1 MLLRSTWTQG
11 RNLLFAAAAPLLAL
25 TPTST
30 AFRPHHRLPQLRIHS
45 HFSLLRGPIQDN
57 CHQTRMASSAST
69 TADTPTVV
77 PGNPTWHQTMLRCR
91 DIQASLQFYRDTL
104 GLTHID
110 TLSFPHYQFDL
121 HFLTTLPPSDA
132 KNYKLTPGTQA
143 AHDFLWTYPGVTLEL
158 TYNYGTEAADPEFH
172 GYHAGNQER
181 DGFGHIAVNV
191 PDVYATSEKLL
202 AAGVPFQKKPDEGRM
217 KVRCVLCH

>member
-1 MLLRSTWTQG
+1 MLLRSTLLTKA
-11 RNLLFAAAAPLLAL
+11 RNLLFAAAAAPLLAL

-30 AFRPHHRLPQLRIHS
+30 AFGPRPHQLRRFPRTRNH
-45 HFSLLRGPIQDN
+45 
-57 CHQTRMASSAST
+57 HQNRMAST

-110 TLSFPHYQFDL
+110 TLSFPQYQFDL
-121 HFLTTLPPSDA
+121 HFLTTLPSESNDD
-132 KNYKLTPGTQA
+132 YSLTPGTQA

-158 TYNYGTEAADPEFH
+158 TYNYGTETDDAAH
-172 GYHAGNQER
+172 YHAGNQER

-217 KVRCVLCH
+217 KVRCCCCC